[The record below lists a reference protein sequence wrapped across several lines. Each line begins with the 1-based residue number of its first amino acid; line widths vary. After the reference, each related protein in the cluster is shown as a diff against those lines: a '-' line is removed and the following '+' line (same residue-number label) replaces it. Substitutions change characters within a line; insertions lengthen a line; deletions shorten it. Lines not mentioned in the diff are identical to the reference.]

1 MCALLHA
8 TWGEI
13 TMRKVHWLQRLGPR
27 LQRMCPHHVRWLQF
41 HLLGVIAC
49 LQTVQNFVFKLK
61 FYYFIDEQVVRE
73 TAAET
78 STTTTSGKRSRTAFT
93 PIQLLVLETA
103 FEKNHYVVGL
113 ERKQLAVYLKLT
125 EQQVKV
131 WYQNRRTKYKKNIQQ
146 NF

>member
-1 MCALLHA
+1 
-8 TWGEI
+8 
-13 TMRKVHWLQRLGPR
+13 
-27 LQRMCPHHVRWLQF
+27 
-41 HLLGVIAC
+41 VIAC

>member
-1 MCALLHA
+1 MPSYC
-8 TWGEI
+8 T
-13 TMRKVHWLQRLGPR
+13 
-27 LQRMCPHHVRWLQF
+27 
-41 HLLGVIAC
+41 
-49 LQTVQNFVFKLK
+49 KLK